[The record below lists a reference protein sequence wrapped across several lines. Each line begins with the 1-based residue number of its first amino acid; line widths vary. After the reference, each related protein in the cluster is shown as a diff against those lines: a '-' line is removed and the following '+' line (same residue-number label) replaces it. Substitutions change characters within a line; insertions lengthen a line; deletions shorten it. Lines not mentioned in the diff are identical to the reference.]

1 MEMSILIVEDEKS
14 IRDVLKSYFLKEGWN
29 VHTSSN
35 GLDALKVQQNFKLNV
50 ILLDLMIPQLS
61 GEEVCKTIRKTS
73 TVPIMIISSKSRE
86 ADMINGLDI
95 GADDYIVKPFRIK
108 EVLARVN
115 ALLRRMDMLHQKKEK
130 ILDFD
135 NGNFLID
142 LEKQELKVNRD
153 LVKLTSTEFKIL
165 NTLVKTPGKIF
176 SRQDLSYVVQ
186 GYRFIGDARTMDTHI
201 KNLRKK
207 IEEDPRNPKYIVTK
221 IGSGYK
227 FNFSLDQAK

>member
-29 VHTSSN
+29 VYTSSN

-115 ALLRRMDMLHQKKEK
+115 ALLRRMDMLHEKKEK

-142 LEKQELKVNRD
+142 LETQELKVNRD

-165 NTLVKTPGKIF
+165 NTLVK
-176 SRQDLSYVVQ
+176 
-186 GYRFIGDARTMDTHI
+186 
-201 KNLRKK
+201 
-207 IEEDPRNPKYIVTK
+207 
-221 IGSGYK
+221 
-227 FNFSLDQAK
+227 

>member
-1 MEMSILIVEDEKS
+1 MSILIVEDEKS
-14 IRDVLKSYFLKEGWN
+14 IRDVLESYFMKEGWN
-29 VHTSSN
+29 VYTSCN
-35 GLDALKVQQNFKLNV
+35 GLDALKVQRKFKLNV

-115 ALLRRMDMLHQKKEK
+115 ALLRRIDMLRPKKKET
-130 ILDFD
+130 LYFD

-142 LEKQELKVNRD
+142 FETQELMINNNVI
-153 LVKLTSTEFKIL
+153 KLTSTEFKIL
-165 NTLVKTPGKIF
+165 NTLVTKPGKIF

-186 GYRFIGDARTMDTHI
+186 GYRLIGDCRTMDTHI

-207 IEEDPRNPKYIVTK
+207 IERDPRNPRYIVTK

-227 FNFSLDQAK
+227 FNYSMDQAK